1 MRIYE
6 IKNEYQTLRL
16 LDLGAAIFE
25 WLAFSDKTSIVLN
38 NEDMDVYKNSGA
50 GYFGATVGRVANRIK
65 NGSFKLNGETYQLA
79 QNNLKKN
86 HLHGG
91 INGFNLKTFDVIEH
105 TDTKIIFKTV
115 SPDLEEG
122 YPGTLVLYVTYEIHE
137 NQMQITYDAVT
148 NKDTIVNITNHSHFN
163 LGAKTILEHDL
174 EMNADRYLPTDAL
187 LIPTGEIAKTEGT
200 VLDFTTKRQ
209 LGPSI
214 LSLVKTP
221 YLGIDHA
228 FLFDQKQEPRIELSY
243 KNRRLVI
250 HTSYPGTQVYTMN
263 HPRAQLRKGGT
274 QVELHE
280 AVAFECQFEPDA
292 INHPNF
298 SNTVLKPNEVY
309 HHYIAYTLIE
319 E

>member
-38 NEDMDVYKNSGA
+38 NEDMDVYKDSKA

-65 NGSFKLNGETYQLA
+65 NGKFTLNNQTYQLA
-79 QNNLKKN
+79 TNNMKKN

-91 INGFNLKTFDVIEH
+91 IIGFNLKTFDVIEH

-115 SPDLEEG
+115 SPDMEEG
-122 YPGTLVLYVTYEIHE
+122 YPGTLVLYVTYELNE
-137 NQMQITYDAVT
+137 NQMQITFDAVT

-163 LGAKTILEHDL
+163 LGGETILDHEL
-174 EMNADRYLPTDAL
+174 KMNADRYLKTDQL
-187 LIPTGEIAKTEGT
+187 LIPTGEIAQTKGT
-200 VLDFTTKRQ
+200 LLDFSEKRL

-214 LSLVKTP
+214 KSLVDTQF
-221 YLGIDHA
+221 LGIDHA
-228 FLFDQKQEPRIELSY
+228 FLFAQDQEPSIELSY
-243 KNRRLVI
+243 KNRKLLI
-250 HTSYPGTQVYTMN
+250 HTDYPGTQIYTMN
-263 HPRAQLRKGGT
+263 HARTQLRKGGSKV
-274 QVELHE
+274 QLFE

-298 SNTVLKPNEVY
+298 SNTVLKPNEIY
-309 HHYIAYTLIE
+309 HHFIAYTLIE